1 MNMGVA
7 VTLGV
12 LYFLWMWRRF
22 VLARRRRRRQWNH
35 SAAAQEIQNAA
46 IVALIRKT
54 RGRGI

>member
-22 VLARRRRRRQWNH
+22 VLAGRQRRRQWNH
-35 SAAAQEIQNAA
+35 SAAAQEIHDAA
-46 IVALIRKT
+46 IIAAIRKT
-54 RGRGI
+54 RGRRA

>member
-12 LYFLWMWRRF
+12 LYFLWMSRRF
-22 VLARRRRRRQWNH
+22 VLAGRRRRRSLDSRER
-35 SAAAQEIQNAA
+35 AREIHDAA
-46 IVALIRKT
+46 IVAAIRKT